1 MATTSSISPAFLV
14 PIFHILV
21 LYSVLLVSASNS
33 SNTKYEAYLKCLSNH
48 SNIDDHSQI
57 PVHLPSTSSYNS
69 ILNSSIVNLRFLST
83 KTPKPHLIITPLHE
97 SQVQVVV
104 ICSRI
109 FKFQIRTLS
118 GGHDFEGLS
127 YKSSQKLPFVILDL
141 INFRAI
147 KVDVEDETAWVQS
160 GATLGQLYYKIAE
173 KSPIHGFPAGIGTS
187 VGVGGHFS
195 GGGYGALMRKY
206 GLAAD
211 NILDAQIVN
220 ADGEILDRRSMGED
234 LFWAIRGGGGA
245 SFGVVLS
252 WKIKLVRVPPTVT
265 GFTVSKTLEQG
276 AIPLIHKWQY
286 IAHKLPKDLML
297 ISWLTKR
304 NSTMQVLFLSMF
316 LGNPKEL
323 LQIMQESFPELS
335 LRREDCIE
343 MSWVQSTLYFYGLVP
358 FNGSLRILL
367 DRTPTPRYS
376 FKSKSDF
383 VKNPIPKSALRELW
397 RRASEVDNPFIFMV
411 PYGGKM
417 AEIAEYEIPFPHRD
431 GNIYLITYEVDW
443 TTQGDEASMKNI
455 EWTRRLYDYMT
466 PYVSKQPREAY
477 LNYRDLDLGRNR
489 IDGSESYEEAKI
501 WGVKYFKNNFDRL
514 VKVKSKVDPSNFFSN
529 EQSIPVALDE

>member
-1 MATTSSISPAFLV
+1 MATTPSISSSLLV
-14 PIFHILV
+14 LPISYILV
-21 LYSVLLVSASNS
+21 LFSVLVSTSNS
-33 SNTKYEAYLKCLSNH
+33 ANINHETFLKCLSDL
-48 SNIDDHSQI
+48 SIDDQSPI
-57 PVHLPSTSSYNS
+57 PIYLPNTSSYNS

-104 ICSRI
+104 ICSRKL
-109 FKFQIRTLS
+109 KFQIRTLS
-118 GGHDFEGLS
+118 GGHDYEGLS
-127 YKSSQKLPFVILDL
+127 YTSNQKLPFVILDL
-141 INFRAI
+141 INFQAI
-147 KVDVEDETAWVQS
+147 KVDVEEETAWVQS

-173 KSPIHGFPAGIGTS
+173 KSSIHGFPAGIETS
-187 VGVGGHFS
+187 VGFGGHFS

-211 NILDAQIVN
+211 NIVDAQIVN
-220 ADGEILDRRSMGED
+220 AKGEILDRRSMGED

-252 WKIKLVRVPPTVT
+252 WKIKLVRVPPIVTV
-265 GFTVSKTLEQG
+265 FTVSKTLEQG

-297 ISWLTKR
+297 ISWLVKR

-316 LGNPKEL
+316 LGKPEEL

-343 MSWVQSTLYFYGLVP
+343 MSWVRSTLYFYGLP
-358 FNGSLRILL
+358 FNESLSILL

-383 VKNPIPKSALRELW
+383 VKNPIIKSALGELW
-397 RRASEVDNPFIFMV
+397 RRASEVDNPIIFMV

-431 GNIYLITYEVDW
+431 GNIYPMTYEVDW
-443 TTQGDEASMKNI
+443 TTQGDETSMKNI

-466 PYVSKQPREAY
+466 PYVSKQPRQAY

-489 IDGSESYEEAKI
+489 IDGSASYEEAKI

-514 VKVKSKVDPSNFFSN
+514 VEVKSRVDPSNFFSN
-529 EQSIPVALDE
+529 EQSIPVAFDE